1 MKPSSLHLSADPSGR
16 SGALAADERR
26 GRLYALAF
34 IGAFL
39 LIIAVN
45 ATLIVLATDTF
56 SGLQTEGAYQ
66 KGLAYNATL
75 AAARAQERL
84 GWRADIEVS
93 PHGAIDARHRQFD
106 ISLLLHDAAGEPIVG
121 HDVTVYFSRPT
132 REGDDFAAALAPSC
146 VGRYST
152 AVDVPLPG
160 QWDLTIVA
168 QETAIK
174 GAKSTWQTTQRIYL
188 P

>member
-1 MKPSSLHLSADPSGR
+1 MRPSSLRLSTDSTE
-16 SGALAADERR
+16 ALDARAADERR
-26 GRLYALAF
+26 GRLYPLAF

-66 KGLAYNATL
+66 KGLTYNATL
-75 AAARAQERL
+75 TAARAQERL
-84 GWRADIEVS
+84 GWRAELEVL
-93 PHGAIDARHRQFD
+93 PHGPTDPTHRRFD
-106 ISLLLHDAAGEPIVG
+106 VSLRLHDAGDRPIAG
-121 HDVTVYFSRPT
+121 HDVKVYFSRPT
-132 REGDDFAAALAPSC
+132 RQGDDFAVALAPSGA
-146 VGRYST
+146 GRYST

-174 GAKSTWQTTQRIYL
+174 GAGSTWQTTQRIYL

>member
-1 MKPSSLHLSADPSGR
+1 MRPSSLRLSADSSGGLDAR
-16 SGALAADERR
+16 VADERR
-26 GRLYALAF
+26 GRLYLLAF

-66 KGLAYNATL
+66 KGLTYNATL

-84 GWRADIEVS
+84 GWRAELKVLPKGPTD
-93 PHGAIDARHRQFD
+93 PKHRRFD
-106 ISLLLHDAAGEPIVG
+106 ISIRLHDAVEQPITD
-121 HDVTVYFSRPT
+121 HDVRVYFSRPT
-132 REGDDFAAALAPSC
+132 RQGDDFEAALAPR
-146 VGRYST
+146 GAGLYST

-168 QETAIK
+168 RETAIK
-174 GAKSTWQTTQRIYL
+174 GVGSTWQTTQRIYL